1 MNNRMT
7 RMKKRPEPGGGR
19 HRLSSL
25 GCWSLLFCVVCIFLA
40 LLANDAQ
47 ARKRALFIIG
57 NFRHWTDLTYEY
69 SGYSTVNDYAKD
81 RTSRSQQFEEDYTF
95 AFNYAILS
103 HKLLNGRAEFT
114 LGAEQAFKNNG
125 GAGRDAD
132 SSGLNF
138 EYAVEGVAFQF
149 RPYPITFSSNMFTE
163 QVNNPYSEHY
173 VLTQENHSIGIAMEN
188 DLLPSWLNY
197 RVSEDSTDGL
207 ISDRTNRYETVTFN
221 SVHRFRGISTTDFS
235 AYRSTQENDFQGSAQ
250 DIHTD
255 SHFITLSNSLTWGK
269 PLQRRYVDSTYQVR
283 QESGSRNTNYD
294 SWSESVRIHLGKA
307 LEYGLNTDYQKETSD
322 FQTRRRRLGRT
333 FLEHRLFNS
342 LTTRLEYLK
351 ELNEYSTGDDNQWNR
366 QISFSY
372 GKALPRQCRLNLGYS
387 NSYGETD
394 RNLKDE
400 NLFITGELLTVKIID
415 NYLQNTNVVQESV
428 AVLNADRT
436 VTYLEG
442 VDYELREFGRL
453 TEIVPLSGLIQEGD
467 VLSID
472 YSYRVNDSIEYS
484 TLTNSVSGSL
494 QLFDNRYRIFTTLT
508 KTDRDLISGSDTV
521 QPLVQLK
528 AAVLGFEANIAPF
541 TYGSVYSYVDS
552 TLAKDEALE
561 GYLYY
566 LRSVGRRRLSVRL
579 NDRYSVT
586 EQKELLT
593 SGSMEE
599 SKNVITLRVNYQRP
613 WYRRSLLTLR
623 GEYRNLRGSSRDED
637 DLTFGATLEAK
648 INKFEFRLLSEV
660 QWKFFEDSRQREDYL
675 RIEVRRY
682 F

>member
-7 RMKKRPEPGGGR
+7 RLEKKQASQRIGKRPALGFWSFFFCALWLF
-19 HRLSSL
+19 LSLSA
-25 GCWSLLFCVVCIFLA
+25 SDV
-40 LLANDAQ
+40 Q

-57 NFRHWTDLTYEY
+57 NFRNWTDLTYQY
-69 SGYSTVNDYAKD
+69 NGYSTVSDYAKD
-81 RTSRSQQFEEDYTF
+81 RTSSNNQFEEDYTL

-103 HKLLNGRAEFT
+103 HKILNGRAQFT
-114 LGAEQAFKNNG
+114 LGAEQAFQKNSG
-125 GAGRDAD
+125 SGRDSD

-138 EYAVEGVAFQF
+138 EYAVSGVAFQF
-149 RPYPITFSSNMFTE
+149 RPYPIIFSSNMFTE

-197 RVSEDSTDGL
+197 RYSEDSTDGL

-250 DIHTD
+250 DIRTD
-255 SHFITLSNSLTWGK
+255 SHFISLGNSLAWGK
-269 PLQRRYVDSTYQVR
+269 PLQRRYIDSTYQIR
-283 QESGSRNTNYD
+283 QESGSRNTD
-294 SWSESVRIHLGKA
+294 FESWSESVRINLGKA
-307 LEYGLNTDYQKETSD
+307 LEYGLNTDYQKESSD
-322 FQTRRRRLGRT
+322 FQDRRRRLGRT

-351 ELNEYSTGDDNQWNR
+351 ELNEYSTGDDNQWYR

-372 GKALPRQCRLNLGYS
+372 GKTLPRQCRLNLGYS

-394 RNLKDE
+394 RNLNDE
-400 NLFITGELLTVKIID
+400 NLFVTGELMIVKVTD
-415 NYLQNTNVVQESV
+415 NYLKNTNVVQDSV
-428 AVLNADRT
+428 VVLNADRT

-442 VDYELREFGRL
+442 IDYELREFGRL
-453 TEIVPLSGLIQEGD
+453 TEIMPLSALIQEGD

-541 TYGSVYSYVDS
+541 TYGSTYSYVDS

-566 LRSVGRRRLSVRL
+566 QRSVGRKRLSIRL

-586 EQKELLT
+586 EQKALLA
-593 SGSMEE
+593 SSSMEE
-599 SKNVITLRVNYQRP
+599 SKNVITLRATYQRP

-623 GEYRNLRGSSRDED
+623 GEYRNLRGTSRDED
-637 DLTFGATLEAK
+637 DLTFGAALEAK